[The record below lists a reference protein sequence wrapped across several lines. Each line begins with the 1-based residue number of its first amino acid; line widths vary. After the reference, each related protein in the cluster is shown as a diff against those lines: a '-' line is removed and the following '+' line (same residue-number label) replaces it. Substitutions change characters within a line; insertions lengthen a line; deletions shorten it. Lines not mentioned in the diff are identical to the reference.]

1 MLQGGSIEVWSMILR
16 TDISSSKTKTK
27 GLDFFEYLHRKHTSW
42 VQDPYAATTEW
53 PAWLEFWLKSWLAG
67 LLFGCFGWWQRI
79 ASQGQGA
86 WLTFLLLMQKSF
98 LLCHKTWPLL
108 LFKHYFCLIWV
119 QHRFSH
125 KIKQI
130 LDESS
135 SQAPPEIA
143 EFAEILKTKYWQ
155 KTFLLLMQKSCLVT
169 KKHDLCY
176 LSGKR
181 NQITISIWFNW
192 KI

>member
-1 MLQGGSIEVWSMILR
+1 MSSRSLRSHYYMAWLAGSLAEKLAGWLAIRLLWLITEDRKHTSRIQDPYAATEPYWVAWLAGILAEKLAGWLAIR
-16 TDISSSKTKTK
+16 LLWLMTEDRKSRSRRMTDFSAFHSKIFK
-27 GLDFFEYLHRKHTSW
+27 YLHRKHTSW

-108 LFKHYFCLIWV
+108 LFKHYFCLI
-119 QHRFSH
+119 
-125 KIKQI
+125 
-130 LDESS
+130 
-135 SQAPPEIA
+135 
-143 EFAEILKTKYWQ
+143 
-155 KTFLLLMQKSCLVT
+155 
-169 KKHDLCY
+169 
-176 LSGKR
+176 
-181 NQITISIWFNW
+181 
-192 KI
+192 